1 MKKVVTLIC
10 FIVGGLLTN
19 FTILQAQNAEHW
31 QGKLFL
37 KLKDNAYVN
46 LPDYYCEKHSQPDK
60 YPVLGP
66 LFQTFEVQE
75 VMRPFPLLKSTTF
88 ENTYQISFNPEN
100 NLDEFIRLLQNNPAV
115 EYAEKVPID
124 RICYDPNDPKEGD
137 GSQWSLS
144 TIQAQAAWD
153 INLGSSA
160 VTVAIVDDAVLTTHE
175 DIAASLWVNSNEIA
189 GNNMDDDGDGYI
201 DNMSGW
207 DCADNDNNPMPPTTA
222 SSSSFGHGTHCAG
235 IAGATTNNGIGVASI
250 GNGIRIMPV
259 KCTSNSSA
267 DPSIITAGWQGVQYA
282 IAAGADIISISWGSS
297 VYSTT
302 YQNLVNYAES
312 QGVAM
317 VAAAGNAGSSS
328 PFYPAGYDI
337 CVGVAATTSTNAKA
351 SYSNYGAWVDIAAPG
366 SSIYGIVPAG
376 TAINTYVNK
385 SGTSMATPLTAGLL
399 GLMLSNNTSLT
410 PAQLRSCLYSGAS
423 NIDAQNSSYIG
434 MLGAGRINALA
445 AMTCIAAL
453 TNATS
458 SNCNTPGSIA
468 ASNVTSSTAN
478 LSWTAVSGTL
488 SYSVRYRVQGTTT
501 WGTEISA
508 SSNSLSLSDLVA
520 NTTYEVQTRA
530 ICSTS
535 STSAFSSSSS
545 FITSASTC
553 NTPTNLTVNNTTSN
567 STNVAWASVSGA
579 SSYTLRFRTSGGTWG
594 SDINVTTNT
603 GALSGLTASTSYE
616 IQVKAVCSATN
627 SSAYTSSTTF
637 TTAAPTCNIPSN
649 LASSNITQNSA
660 TLSWA
665 AATSASSYT
674 VRYRIVG
681 GTWGADINTSN
692 TSTALSG
699 LTATTNYEFQVKTVC
714 NANSSSAFS
723 ASGTFSTTAATTCAT
738 PNNLASSNI
747 TASGATLSWTA
758 ASGASSYVLNYRVV
772 GASTW
777 SSDISTAT
785 NSYSLSN
792 LTAATNYQFQV
803 KTVCS
808 TSSSSAYATAVAFT
822 TTAAP
827 CNTPTNL
834 ASSNITAS
842 GATLSWTAASGAS
855 SYVLNYRV
863 VGASTWS
870 SDISTATNSYSL
882 SSLTAAT
889 NYQFQVK
896 TVCSTSSSSAYATA
910 VAFTT
915 TAAPCNTPTNL
926 ASSNITASGATLS
939 WTAASGAS
947 SYVLNYRV
955 VGAST
960 WSSDISTATNSYSLT
975 ALTAATNYQFQ
986 VKTVCSTSSSSAYA
1000 TAVAF
1005 TTSAAPCN
1013 TPTNLASSNI
1023 TASGATLSWTAAS
1036 GASSYVLNYRVV
1048 GASTW
1053 SSDISTATNS
1063 YSLSSLTAATNY
1075 QFQVKTVCSTS
1086 SSSAYATAVTFATTA
1101 AATSCGIPTALT
1113 ATNLTAT
1120 GVTMTWNAVSGATSY
1135 TLRYRLSGATT
1146 WTTTST
1152 TTNSK
1157 TLSALSTNSLYEA
1170 QVKAICGTVN
1180 GSYTASTT
1188 FTPTAATVCN
1198 TPTNLASSNVSA
1210 SGATLSWAAAS
1221 GASSY
1226 VLNYR
1231 VVGASTWSSDISTA
1245 TNSYS
1250 LTALTAATN
1259 YEFQVK
1265 TVCSTSNSSTYAT
1278 AVAFTTSAATV
1289 CATPTN
1295 LASSNITASG
1305 ATLSWTAASGASS
1318 YVLNYRVV
1326 GASTWSSDISTATNS
1341 YSLTALTA
1349 STNYQFQVK
1358 TVCSTSS
1365 SSAYATAVTFAT
1377 TAAATS
1383 CGIPTALT
1391 ATNLTA
1397 TGVTMTWNAISGAT
1411 SYTLRYRLS
1420 GATTWTTTST
1430 TTNSKTLSALSTN
1443 SLYEAQ
1449 VKAIC
1454 GTVNGSYTAS
1464 TTFTPT
1470 AATVCTTPTNLAS
1483 SNITASGATLSWTA
1497 ASGASSYVLNYRVV
1511 GASAW
1516 SSDISTATNSQS
1528 LTGLTAATNYEFQ
1541 VKTVCSTSSSS
1552 AYATAVTFTTTTAP
1566 TSCGI
1571 PTALTATNLT
1581 ATGVTMTWNAVSGAT
1596 SYTLR
1601 YRLSGATTWTTTSTT
1616 TNSKTLSGLTTGAVY
1631 ETQAKAICGTVNG
1644 SYSSTVMVTMPSSTQ
1659 SVDENENGNNN
1670 GVGDL
1675 FDNNSS
1681 PQCPNM
1687 DISFDY
1693 IVSDKEVIFDYKTQ
1707 GSFKSFFWNF
1717 GDGEFAEIAN
1727 AKHRY
1732 SEAGNYLFEVTVED
1746 YSGCKEVFRGFVYI
1760 TEDDSTGDL
1769 NTD

>member
-10 FIVGGLLTN
+10 FIVGVLFTNLTV
-19 FTILQAQNAEHW
+19 LQAQNAEHW

-66 LFQTFEVQE
+66 LFQAFEVQE
-75 VMRPFPLLKSTTF
+75 VVRPFPLLKSTTF
-88 ENTYQISFNPEN
+88 ENTYQVSFNPEN
-100 NLDEFIRLLQNNPAV
+100 NLDEFIRLLQNNPVV
-115 EYAEKVPID
+115 EYAEKIPID
-124 RICYDPNDPKEGD
+124 RICYDPNDPSEGN

-160 VTVAIVDDAVLTTHE
+160 VTVAIVDDAVLTSHE

-189 GNNMDDDGDGYI
+189 GNNIDDDGDGYI

-207 DCADNDNNPMPPTTA
+207 DCADNDNNPMPPATA
-222 SSSSFGHGTHCAG
+222 SSTSFGHGTHCAG

-259 KCTSNSSA
+259 KCTSNNSA

-351 SYSNYGAWVDIAAPG
+351 SYSNYGTWVDIAAPG
-366 SSIYGIVPAG
+366 SSIYSIVPAG
-376 TAINTYVNK
+376 TAINTYANK

-410 PAQLRSCLYSGAS
+410 PAQLRSCLYSGTS
-423 NIDAQNSSYIG
+423 NIDAQNSGYIG
-434 MLGAGRINALA
+434 MLGAGRINALS

-453 TNATS
+453 NNATS

-478 LSWTAVSGTL
+478 LSWTAVSGAL
-488 SYSVRYRVQGTTT
+488 SYSVRYRIQGSTT

-508 SSNSLSLSDLVA
+508 SSNSLSLSNLAA
-520 NTTYEVQTRA
+520 NTTYEVQARA
-530 ICSTS
+530 ICNASN
-535 STSAFSSSSS
+535 TSAFSSSSS

-567 STNVAWASVSGA
+567 GTNVAWTSVSGA

-594 SDINVTTNT
+594 SDINVTTNA

-616 IQVKAVCSATN
+616 IQVKAVCSAIN

-649 LASSNITQNSA
+649 LTSSNITQNSA

-714 NANSSSAFS
+714 NASSSSAFS

-747 TASGATLSWTA
+747 TASGATLSWTP

-777 SSDISTAT
+777 SSDINTAT
-785 NSYSLSN
+785 NSYSLTG

-822 TTAAP
+822 TSAAP

-882 SSLTAAT
+882 TGLTAATNYQFQVKTVCSTSSSSAYATAVAFTTSAAPCNTPTNLASSNITASGATLSWTAASGASSYVLNYRVVGASTWSSDISTATNSYSLTGLTAATNYQFQVKTVCSTSSSSAYATAVAFTTSAAATSCGIPTALTATNLTATGVTMTWNAVSGATSYTLRYRLSGATTWTTSSSSTNSKTLSALSTNSLYEAQVKAICGTVNGSYTASTTFTPTTATVCAMPNNLASSNITASGATLSWTAASGASSYVLNYRVVGASTWSSDINTATNSYSLTGLTAAT

-975 ALTAATNYQFQ
+975 GLTAATNYQFQ

-1005 TTSAAPCN
+1005 TTTAAPTSCGIPTALTATNLTATGVTMTWNAVSGATSYTLRYRLSGATTWTTSSTTTNSKTLSALSTNSLYEAQVKAICGTVNGSYTASTTFTPTTATVCAMPNNLASSNITASGATLSWTAASGASSYVLNYRVVGASTWSSDINTATNSYSLTGLTAATNYQFQVKTVCSTSSSSAYATAVAFTTTAAPCN

-1063 YSLSSLTAATNY
+1063 YSLTGLTAATNY

-1086 SSSAYATAVTFATTA
+1086 SSSV
-1101 AATSCGIPTALT
+1101 
-1113 ATNLTAT
+1113 
-1120 GVTMTWNAVSGATSY
+1120 
-1135 TLRYRLSGATT
+1135 
-1146 WTTTST
+1146 
-1152 TTNSK
+1152 
-1157 TLSALSTNSLYEA
+1157 
-1170 QVKAICGTVN
+1170 
-1180 GSYTASTT
+1180 
-1188 FTPTAATVCN
+1188 
-1198 TPTNLASSNVSA
+1198 
-1210 SGATLSWAAAS
+1210 
-1221 GASSY
+1221 
-1226 VLNYR
+1226 
-1231 VVGASTWSSDISTA
+1231 
-1245 TNSYS
+1245 
-1250 LTALTAATN
+1250 
-1259 YEFQVK
+1259 
-1265 TVCSTSNSSTYAT
+1265 YAT
-1278 AVAFTTSAATV
+1278 AVAFTT
-1289 CATPTN
+1289 
-1295 LASSNITASG
+1295 TA
-1305 ATLSWTAASGASS
+1305 
-1318 YVLNYRVV
+1318 
-1326 GASTWSSDISTATNS
+1326 
-1341 YSLTALTA
+1341 
-1349 STNYQFQVK
+1349 
-1358 TVCSTSS
+1358 
-1365 SSAYATAVTFAT
+1365 
-1377 TAAATS
+1377 
-1383 CGIPTALT
+1383 
-1391 ATNLTA
+1391 
-1397 TGVTMTWNAISGAT
+1397 
-1411 SYTLRYRLS
+1411 
-1420 GATTWTTTST
+1420 
-1430 TTNSKTLSALSTN
+1430 
-1443 SLYEAQ
+1443 
-1449 VKAIC
+1449 
-1454 GTVNGSYTAS
+1454 
-1464 TTFTPT
+1464 
-1470 AATVCTTPTNLAS
+1470 
-1483 SNITASGATLSWTA
+1483 
-1497 ASGASSYVLNYRVV
+1497 
-1511 GASAW
+1511 
-1516 SSDISTATNSQS
+1516 
-1528 LTGLTAATNYEFQ
+1528 
-1541 VKTVCSTSSSS
+1541 
-1552 AYATAVTFTTTTAP
+1552 AP

-1616 TNSKTLSGLTTGAVY
+1616 TNSKTLSGLITGAVY
-1631 ETQAKAICGTVNG
+1631 ETQAKTICGTVNG

-1659 SVDENENGNNN
+1659 SVDENENGNN
-1670 GVGDL
+1670 GVGGL

-1681 PQCPNM
+1681 PQCPDM

-1693 IVSDKEVIFDYKTQ
+1693 IVSNKEVIFDYKTQ

-1717 GDGEFAEIAN
+1717 GDGEFAETAN

-1746 YSGCKEVFRGFVYI
+1746 YSGCKEIFRGFVYI
-1760 TEDDSTGDL
+1760 TEDDNTGHLD
-1769 NTD
+1769 ND